1 MDSSRLDSGLTE
13 ELADACGDALRAVA
27 VLRYATLLL
36 ARRPSA
42 VEAEREALR
51 AALVDVPPR
60 LTGARRI
67 VLEAVLDLPP
77 ALSLA
82 TRLGTVCAASF
93 EHWVDT
99 GDALA
104 YEAYLEAERLAAEV
118 PGCEPNLWLEA
129 SSLRA

>member
-1 MDSSRLDSGLTE
+1 MMPDLRD
-13 ELADACGDALRAVA
+13 ELADALAGSLEAVA
-27 VLRYATLLL
+27 VLRLATLLL

-42 VEAEREALR
+42 VDAEREALR
-51 AALVDVPPR
+51 AALFDAPPR

-82 TRLGTVCAASF
+82 TRLGTVCAAAW
-93 EHWVDT
+93 EHWVET

-104 YEAYLEAERLAAEV
+104 YETHLEAERLAAEV
-118 PGCEPNLWLEA
+118 PGCEPHLWLEA

>member
-1 MDSSRLDSGLTE
+1 MPDYLTE

-51 AALVDVPPR
+51 AALVDAPPR

-67 VLEAVLDLPP
+67 VLEAVLDLPSS
-77 ALSLA
+77 LSLA
-82 TRLGTVCAASF
+82 TRLGAICAAAW
-93 EHWVDT
+93 EHWVET
-99 GDALA
+99 GDVLA
-104 YEAYLEAERLAAEV
+104 YEAHLEAERLAHEV
-118 PGCEPNLWLEA
+118 PACDPGVWLD
-129 SSLRA
+129 